1 MFLWIVSLSVF
12 CGSVYLLYSR
22 IKAYKKRRKGN
33 DFFQDGVKRI
43 AGYSIPV
50 IGIVLGAL
58 LIGLSIDSSVESKK
72 KEREN
77 PVTEQVQKYEV
88 EVKRPAY
95 SEKYKSEEDREKE
108 LQAKAIQDTIEKVKA
123 DGQLLIFT
131 EGYTFEKCA
140 EAAEKYMKDEFG
152 EEFYTTSVFA
162 STPDLKTYDFTGY
175 TKSGKKFWLLIFHE
189 DEIKKTWVVID
200 DYCE

>member
-1 MFLWIVSLSVF
+1 MFLWIVALAF
-12 CGSVYLLYSR
+12 LGGSIYLLVSM
-22 IKAYKKRRKGN
+22 IKEDRKN
-33 DFFQDGVKRI
+33 SHKSKYFQDPVNVVISYFIPISGIILGVI
-43 AGYSIPV
+43 L
-50 IGIVLGAL
+50 IV
-58 LIGLSIDSSVESKK
+58 LSIDSSVESKK
-72 KEREN
+72 KERPTRSEIYSPR
-77 PVTEQVQKYEV
+77 PVY
-88 EVKRPAY
+88 A
-95 SEKYKSEEDREKE
+95 EKYTSEEDREKE
-108 LQAKAIQDTIEKVKA
+108 LQSKAIQDTIEKVKA